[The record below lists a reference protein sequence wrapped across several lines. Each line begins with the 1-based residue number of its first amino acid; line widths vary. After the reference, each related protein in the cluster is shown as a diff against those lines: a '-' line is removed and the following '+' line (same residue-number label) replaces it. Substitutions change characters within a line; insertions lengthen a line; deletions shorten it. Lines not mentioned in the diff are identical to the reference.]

1 MDISCGRQL
10 LQRQHKTEGERCL
23 VEEPSIARDSK
34 SSKRRFEGAKGGGTG
49 TELDVRSETV
59 KKFCKMPEP
68 LEAAEGVLVPTDGV
82 RAAREL
88 GARLAW
94 GGFSVQGGPWT
105 PFWKCQLL
113 LKKRKGEPAWILPLV
128 TNGSC
133 CLLFSTSHPRLLFHL
148 GFEQRRALSCQ
159 SCRHLEKS
167 SV

>member
-10 LQRQHKTEGERCL
+10 LQQQHKTKGEQCL

-49 TELDVRSETV
+49 TELDVMSETV

-88 GARLAW
+88 GARLA
-94 GGFSVQGGPWT
+94 
-105 PFWKCQLL
+105 
-113 LKKRKGEPAWILPLV
+113 
-128 TNGSC
+128 
-133 CLLFSTSHPRLLFHL
+133 
-148 GFEQRRALSCQ
+148 
-159 SCRHLEKS
+159 
-167 SV
+167 